1 MKTVKI
7 TALLL
12 VLVMALGLFA
22 GCTPAEDNGDASGNG
37 GEKAKLTVI
46 LVLEDKK
53 EEKYDIEFTP
63 GKNLREALYE
73 GKLIEED
80 QLAAMFLVTI
90 KGHSAD
96 FMEGLT
102 WMICDEK
109 GEQIMGFIDEIFPTD
124 GQTIQLVYT
133 VVPDFD

>member
-1 MKTVKI
+1 MKTLKI
-7 TALLL
+7 TVLLL
-12 VLVMALGLFA
+12 ALVMALGLFI
-22 GCTPAEDNGDASGNG
+22 GCTPAEDNGNG
-37 GEKAKLTVI
+37 DSGEKAKLTVI

-124 GQTIQLVYT
+124 GQTIKLVYT
-133 VVPDFD
+133 VVPNFD